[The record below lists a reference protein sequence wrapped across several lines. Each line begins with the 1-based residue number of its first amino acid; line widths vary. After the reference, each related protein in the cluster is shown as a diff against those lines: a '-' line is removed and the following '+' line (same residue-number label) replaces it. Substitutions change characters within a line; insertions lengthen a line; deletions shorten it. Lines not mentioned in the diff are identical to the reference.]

1 MIKLHLFFSV
11 LQPNKPGNMWA
22 QQWQNIYDIVAPYPE
37 VEVGDVTGEMLK
49 QNYTVRRMFETAE
62 RFFTSIG
69 LDPMP
74 DSFWKLSML
83 EKPADRKVTC
93 HGSASDLS
101 AHKDVRLDS
110 LRTVNVTYL

>member
-1 MIKLHLFFSV
+1 
-11 LQPNKPGNMWA
+11 MWA